1 MLEIVNG
8 NIFDGDEDI
17 IVHQTNCLG
26 IMGGGI
32 ALQVRKL
39 FPNVYEEYVKLC
51 SQYKDNTK
59 SLLGKVQFVATPN
72 KKAIANCFGQEG
84 IGTGVQTDYQ
94 ALYNSLSYVKRT
106 ALIKALSVAIPYN
119 IGCGL
124 AGGDWKI
131 VESMIKELFEND
143 EDVKCVLYNFQ
154 G

>member
-8 NIFDGDEDI
+8 NIFDGNENI

-51 SQYKDNTK
+51 SQYKDNPK
-59 SLLGKVQFVATPN
+59 SLLGKVQFVVTPN

-94 ALYNSLSYVKRT
+94 ALYNALSYVKGI
-106 ALIKALSVAIPYN
+106 ALLEAFSVAIPYN